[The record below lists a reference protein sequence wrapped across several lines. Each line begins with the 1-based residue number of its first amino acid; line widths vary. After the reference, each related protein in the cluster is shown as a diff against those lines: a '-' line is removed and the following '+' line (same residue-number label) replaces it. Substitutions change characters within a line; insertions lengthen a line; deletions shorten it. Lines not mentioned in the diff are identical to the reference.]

1 MTRLQQII
9 RATIAY
15 SDVFDY
21 PLSRA
26 EISLWGIGGVPDSFP
41 KPHSILEKNG
51 YLVLPGRGHTVAL
64 REYKREKGKGK
75 WATAMRA
82 SRMLSQIPTV
92 VCIGVTGGLAMD
104 NAGDDDDVD
113 LFFVTRQGAMWTTRM
128 LVTVAAELMG
138 VRRHPQDRSVSGKV
152 CLNMF
157 MAEDDLEIPVS
168 EQDLF
173 AAHEVLQMKPV
184 WVRGDAYVK
193 FLDANRWSAYFL
205 PNAWK
210 KIWKDA
216 CTKARTPQPSSY
228 NMVYILARLIEPF
241 IKSLQLAYMKN
252 KRTHEVIRSGMIR
265 FHPHDARVWIRKKF
279 QKRLDRWDIPIDKF
293 FYHR

>member
-1 MTRLQQII
+1 MRLQQAI
-9 RATIAY
+9 RATVAY
-15 SDVFDY
+15 SDIFDY

-41 KPHSILEKNG
+41 MPDGIFEKKG
-51 YLVLPGRGHTVAL
+51 YMFLPGRGHTVAL
-64 REYKREKGKGK
+64 REYKHETGKGK
-75 WATAMRA
+75 WAMAMRVA
-82 SRMLSQIPTV
+82 RMFSLIPTV
-92 VCIGVTGGLAMD
+92 LCIGVTGGLAMD
-104 NAGDDDDVD
+104 NAGEDDDVD
-113 LFFVTRQGAMWTTRM
+113 LFFVTRRGSLWTTRM
-128 LVTVAAELMG
+128 LVTVMAELMG
-138 VRRHPQDRSVSGKV
+138 VRRHPHDHSVSGKV

-157 MAEDDLEIPVS
+157 MAEEDLEIPAS

-210 KIWKDA
+210 KVWTDA
-216 CTKARTPQPSSY
+216 HANVRSMQTTSY
-228 NMVYILARLIEPF
+228 SMVYILARLIEPF
-241 IKSLQLAYMKN
+241 IKSIQLAYMKN
-252 KRTHEVIRSGMIR
+252 KRTHEVIRSSMIR
-265 FHPHDARVWIRKKF
+265 FHPRDARVWIRKKL